1 MSNTSSAQ
9 YIEATSV
16 ACIQGN
22 RVLLVKRGHSPSKGL
37 WSFPGG
43 KVLAGERLEE
53 AAQREFR
60 EETSLS
66 ASDLKSWRVS
76 CPSPKD
82 SLVQYRI
89 HVFTCTQVEGDAKAG
104 SDASEL
110 GWYTW
115 EESQNLPLAPG
126 MQQHIF
132 DLLRGK

>member
-1 MSNTSSAQ
+1 MSNTSSPQ

-22 RVLLVKRGHSPSKGL
+22 KILLVKRANSPSKGL

-43 KVLAGERLEE
+43 KVLAGEKLEE
-53 AAQREFR
+53 AAQRELN

-76 CPSPKD
+76 YPSPKD
-82 SLVQYRI
+82 SQVQYRI

-115 EESQNLPLAPG
+115 EETQHLPLAPG
-126 MQQHIF
+126 MQQHII
-132 DLLRGK
+132 DLLRGN

>member
-1 MSNTSSAQ
+1 MSSTSSPQ

-16 ACIQGN
+16 ACIQDN
-22 RVLLVKRGHSPSKGL
+22 RVLLVKRAHAPAKGL

-43 KVLAGERLEE
+43 KVLVGERLED
-53 AAQREFR
+53 AARRELK

-66 ASDLKSWRVS
+66 AVDLKNWRVS
-76 CPSPKD
+76 SPSPKD
-82 SLVQYRI
+82 SQVQYRI
-89 HVFTCTQVEGDAKAG
+89 NVFTCTQVEGDAKAG

-115 EESQNLPLAPG
+115 EETQHLPLAPG